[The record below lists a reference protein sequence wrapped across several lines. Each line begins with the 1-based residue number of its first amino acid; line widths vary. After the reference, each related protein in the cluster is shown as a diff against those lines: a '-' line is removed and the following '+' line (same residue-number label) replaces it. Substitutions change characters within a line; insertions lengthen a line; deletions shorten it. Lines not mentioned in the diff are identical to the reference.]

1 MTQTLPDYIRLIR
14 ARGVWLGGRANDL
27 YVRDFPVL
35 RSDEPPRNEGTD
47 TGPTPLEITLSG
59 LCA

>member
-1 MTQTLPDYIRLIR
+1 MNEQVPEYIRIIR
-14 ARGVWLGGRANDL
+14 ARGHWLGGRQNDL
-27 YVRDFPVL
+27 FIREFPVIH
-35 RSDEPPRNEGTD
+35 SDEPPRNEGTN